1 MQVLSKMATD
11 TVLTICRVF
20 C

>member
-1 MQVLSKMATD
+1 MQVLSKMAD
-11 TVLTICRVF
+11 TVLAICRVF